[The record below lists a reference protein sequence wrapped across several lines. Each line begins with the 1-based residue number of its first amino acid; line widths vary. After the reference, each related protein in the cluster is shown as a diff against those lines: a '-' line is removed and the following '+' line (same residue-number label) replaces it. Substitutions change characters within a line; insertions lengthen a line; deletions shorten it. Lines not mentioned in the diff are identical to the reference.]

1 MLFSV
6 LNASRCKCFVSFPLS
21 LRSSVSYE
29 RHTSYSSCL
38 VIFLYYWG
46 ILFQRKML
54 PLFVLCFS
62 LLLVRSFISNERHY
76 CYCFVSFTLFLR
88 SSVSTWTFSRKPISM
103 KPSELKTN
111 FSRKLYV
118 IFWSLF
124 VYRFQRKILLLQ
136 TLAQYFRRRKYQV
149 FFLLWDALQP
159 QVVHPISFRCN
170 KPTATL
176 VWDCGL

>member
-62 LLLVRSFISNERHY
+62 LLLVRSFNSNERHY

-111 FSRKLYV
+111 FSRKIIRHFWIV
-118 IFWSLF
+118 ICL
-124 VYRFQRKILLLQ
+124 
-136 TLAQYFRRRKYQV
+136 
-149 FFLLWDALQP
+149 
-159 QVVHPISFRCN
+159 SF
-170 KPTATL
+170 PTENL
-176 VWDCGL
+176 VIANPSAIFSAP

>member
-88 SSVSTWTFSRKPISM
+88 SSVSTWTFSQKPISM
-103 KPSELKTN
+103 NLHNWKQTFQENYTSFFDRYLFIVSNGKSCYCKP
-111 FSRKLYV
+111 
-118 IFWSLF
+118 
-124 VYRFQRKILLLQ
+124 
-136 TLAQYFRRRKYQV
+136 
-149 FFLLWDALQP
+149 
-159 QVVHPISFRCN
+159 
-170 KPTATL
+170 
-176 VWDCGL
+176 

>member
-6 LNASRCKCFVSFPLS
+6 LNASRCKCFVSCPLS

-38 VIFLYYWG
+38 VIFLYYRG

-54 PLFVLCFS
+54 PLFVLFFS

>member
-62 LLLVRSFISNERHY
+62 LSLVRSFISNEKHY

-111 FSRKLYV
+111 FSRK
-118 IFWSLF
+118 IIRHFWSLF